1 MKKSFFK
8 FVLFC
13 SLFALL
19 NVAAF
24 ADDAVVT
31 SVKGKVEVSHG
42 GDAEWKALSVGDTVA
57 ESDIVS
63 TGFQSEVRI
72 KYNGSVMLLGALT
85 RVTLNQMSSNSK
97 TDKVDVF
104 LNTGAVRSK
113 VTHTDDKKVSYNVR
127 GPVAVASV
135 RGTDFTCFA
144 NGRVMCWEGAV
155 AVYAAKNFVEPVTS
169 DAETEESEGSAETAA
184 TESESAEES
193 SVAETSDSSETSESS
208 ETVASTTNNDAVA
221 SEVATTT
228 PVDTPAAEGPATATT
243 PAKEISSNAPAGAVV
258 VGKNQETKIS
268 VNGKATKPM
277 EVSTKNMAKVKGQV
291 STSASKESVTTG
303 GSGSETPAPVEP
315 TVKKATISIKV
326 SIDE

>member
-8 FVLFC
+8 IVMLC

-24 ADDAVVT
+24 ADDAIVT

-42 GDAEWKALSVGDTVA
+42 GDTWKALAVGDTVS
-57 ESDIVS
+57 ESDVVS

-85 RVTLNQMSSNSK
+85 RVTLDQMSSNSK

-144 NGRVMCWEGAV
+144 NGSVMCWEGAV
-155 AVYAAKNFVEPVTS
+155 AVYSAKNYVEPSNS
-169 DAETEESEGSAETAA
+169 DVVAEETEESEEGE
-184 TESESAEES
+184 ESADSTVASEES
-193 SVAETSDSSETSESS
+193 SDSAAE
-208 ETVASTTNNDAVA
+208 ASDAVA
-221 SEVATTT
+221 TTSETTDSVVEATAVASSDTPTTT
-228 PVDTPAAEGPATATT
+228 SEGPATATT
-243 PAKEISSNAPAGAVV
+243 PANEISSNAPAGAVV

-268 VNGKATKPM
+268 TNGKATKPL
-277 EVSTKNMAKVKGQV
+277 EVSTKNMTKVKGQV
-291 STSASKESVTTG
+291 SSAAAKESVSTG
-303 GSGSETPAPVEP
+303 TAGGDTPTPVDP
-315 TVKKATISIKV
+315 VVKKATISIKV
-326 SIDE
+326 SIDEE